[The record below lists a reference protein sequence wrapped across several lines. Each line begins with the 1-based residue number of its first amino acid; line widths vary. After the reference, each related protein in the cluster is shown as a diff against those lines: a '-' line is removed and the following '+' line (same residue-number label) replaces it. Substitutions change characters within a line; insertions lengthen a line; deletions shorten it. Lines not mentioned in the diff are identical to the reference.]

1 MSPTPPRSSHPHST
15 NLVQR
20 LLDYHIN
27 MGQDISAAPPSGA
40 KNQQQDPEAGLQKV
54 ATPTQSYPDNTDDN
68 NNIFGESSELNDDR
82 MKQIAAEGNAHFHRL
97 GWKRLSIVL
106 VVEAVALG
114 ALSLPSAFHTLGMIL
129 GVFLTVFLGL
139 AAVFTSYIVGE
150 VKLAFPDISH
160 YADAGRLLLG
170 KIGLGR
176 LGYEV
181 FGAAFVLELL
191 LVVGSHAL
199 TGSIALVT
207 INGGHVC
214 SIAFS
219 AVSAIILLIL
229 AIPPSFT
236 EVAILGYI
244 DFVSILAAIGLTIIA
259 TAIQASDSPGG
270 LSGVTWSAYP
280 KDDLSFSEAFVA
292 VSNIV
297 FAYSF
302 AIGQFS
308 FMDEMHTP
316 KDFMKSIWANGVMQV
331 LIYTLT
337 GALCYAFIGS
347 TVQSPA
353 LLSAGELISKI
364 AFGIALPVIFISG
377 SINTTVALRYVHGR
391 IYKNSIHRYINTPIG
406 WASWILIVAV
416 FTIIA
421 WIIAETIPIFSDLLS
436 LCSAL
441 FVSGFSFYI
450 PGIMWFVFLCK
461 GKWYAREN
469 IAMSIG
475 SIIVFIIGIVVLVGG
490 TYSTIVDIVSHLTSE
505 ARAMTRLLITHRITK
520 SRPVATTHHSPADRF
535 RGWRI

>member
-1 MSPTPPRSSHPHST
+1 
-15 NLVQR
+15 
-20 LLDYHIN
+20 
-27 MGQDISAAPPSGA
+27 MGQDIAAAPAPGS
-40 KNQQQDPEAGLQKV
+40 KNQQIDTEAGLQKV
-54 ATPTQSYPDNTDDN
+54 ATPSQYPDTKDDN
-68 NNIFGESSELNDDR
+68 NNIFGESAELNDDR
-82 MKQIAAEGNAHFHRL
+82 MKQIAVEGNAHFHRL

-129 GVFLTVFLGL
+129 GVLLTIGLGIV
-139 AAVFTSYIVGE
+139 AIFTSYIVGE
-150 VKLAFPDISH
+150 VKLAHPEISH

-170 KIGLGR
+170 KIGFGR

-280 KDDLSFSEAFVA
+280 KDDLNFSEAFVA

-316 KDFMKSIWANGVMQV
+316 KDFMKSIWANGAMQV

-353 LLSAGELISKI
+353 LLSAGPLISKI

-391 IYKNSIHRYINTPIG
+391 LYKNSIHRYINTPQG
-406 WASWILIVAV
+406 WASWIGIVTV

-421 WIIAETIPIFSDLLS
+421 WVIAETIPIFSDLLS

-450 PGIMWFVFLCK
+450 PGIMWFAILCK

-469 IAMSIG
+469 IIMSIG
-475 SIIVFIIGIVVLVGG
+475 SIIAFIIGVVVLVGG
-490 TYSTIVDIVSHLTSE
+490 TYSTIDDIIHLTSTGSNH
-505 ARAMTRLLITHRITK
+505 APFTCRD
-520 SRPVATTHHSPADRF
+520 V
-535 RGWRI
+535 